1 MTLVHLEGHR
11 FKVGL
16 VHAACSS
23 SLYMDMFSVPCALMT
38 VLIKQVLAQT
48 LYYTKTSLIPS
59 SILAIEVTIVSIDV
73 DGSRKIQ

>member
-1 MTLVHLEGHR
+1 
-11 FKVGL
+11 
-16 VHAACSS
+16 
-23 SLYMDMFSVPCALMT
+23 MT